1 VTGQEN
7 ENQKKRKA
15 RVFNMTFKSSDP
27 GEPNSPRQ
35 SMLISD
41 TAKETSMAA
50 TAAVYTLL
58 LDSLVFVKENSKDFL
73 ESGKKEVFFG
83 YLDSAKQMSEI
94 AKNMFD
100 LGSSSRKEA
109 LDMMEY
115 VNKHADLLSPLNTP
129 KKDVKAS

>member
-1 VTGQEN
+1 MSSN
-7 ENQKKRKA
+7 L
-15 RVFNMTFKSSDP
+15 SDP
-27 GEPNSPRQ
+27 GDPNSPRQ

-50 TAAVYTLL
+50 SAAAYTLL
-58 LDSLVFVKENSKDFL
+58 VKTLKVIKSDFDLVSSTTENQAQFLFFLDA
-73 ESGKKEVFFG
+73 
-83 YLDSAKQMSEI
+83 AKQMSEI

-100 LGSSSRKEA
+100 LGTSARKEA

-115 VNKHADLLSPLNTP
+115 VTKHADLLSSVTST